1 MKKKIFSKWV
11 TQEHAAGRKV
21 VNPPSKRKS
30 KWRGAR
36 GQGKRSSPD
45 ADIEINPLD
54 KILD

>member
-1 MKKKIFSKWV
+1 LKKKIFSKWV